1 MTEGWSGIFVPGAQ
15 QALGGPGLA
24 SGCRP
29 HSGLR
34 PHAHKG
40 QEFGPLW
47 IGGLCYCVRS
57 LISGCDGNSLSW
69 HPTDPKELLLLHH
82 QISLYSFL
90 YEKASLFLFHY
101 LLPPTDFSSEKIQ
114 LLAVETQY

>member
-1 MTEGWSGIFVPGAQ
+1 MTEDWSGLFVPGAQ

-24 SGCRP
+24 SGYRP

-82 QISLYSFL
+82 QKSLYSFL
-90 YEKASLFLFHY
+90 YEKASLFLSHY

-114 LLAVETQY
+114 LLAVET